1 MVNEE
6 RTAAG
11 LNALTMDDS
20 LSAAACVRAREIV
33 TSFSHT
39 RPDGSSFSTVASGA
53 YGENI
58 KNLTDTWSLI
68 SSWQSVKDTTIGI
81 FGEDGL
87 GWGMLGNIGDTANEV
102 FDGSW
107 VVQQYR
113 DWFNGAVKDLYTTGT
128 QGGN

>member
-1 MVNEE
+1 MTLGIEGTIYSREE
-6 RTAAG
+6 LAQRIA
-11 LNALTMDDS
+11 D
-20 LSAAACVRAREIV
+20 
-33 TSFSHT
+33 
-39 RPDGSSFSTVASGA
+39 GA

-68 SSWQSVKDTTIGI
+68 SSWQSIKDTTIGI
-81 FGEDGL
+81 FGEEGL

-107 VVQQYR
+107 VVQQYL